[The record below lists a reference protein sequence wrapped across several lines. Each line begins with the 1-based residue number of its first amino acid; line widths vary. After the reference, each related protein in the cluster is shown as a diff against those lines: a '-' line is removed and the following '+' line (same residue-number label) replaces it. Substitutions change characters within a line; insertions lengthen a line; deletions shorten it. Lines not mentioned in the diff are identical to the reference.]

1 MSIFIREGACKFL
14 VKSLWCKF
22 SQIMSD
28 KISSKSAS
36 ISTIPDAMST
46 RSIGTQT
53 NEDFEGL
60 DFSEDNTRRK
70 SSRINSEDSHGV
82 TNIVDATPWPDP
94 EAILK
99 KSSRKSEA
107 EVESKLARQM
117 KALEEKRAMESWKKP
132 TDEMKLQKE
141 RMVMRQGMTRKER
154 LDYTEDMHAANKI
167 LFEKIFPPI

>member
-22 SQIMSD
+22 SRISLKMSD
-28 KISSKSAS
+28 KISSK
-36 ISTIPDAMST
+36 
-46 RSIGTQT
+46 
-53 NEDFEGL
+53 
-60 DFSEDNTRRK
+60 DNTRRK

-99 KSSRKSEA
+99 ESSRKSET
-107 EVESKLARQM
+107 EGESDLARQM

-132 TDEMKLQKE
+132 TDEMKYQKE
-141 RMVMRQGMTRKER
+141 RMVMRQGMNRKQK
-154 LDYTEDMHAANKI
+154 LAYTEDMHAANKI
-167 LFEKIFPPI
+167 IFEKIFPPT